1 MSLSV
6 CDAGE
11 RGVLMA
17 QKKRCRFLIDEE
29 TANRLEAMRSRT
41 GLSIAEQIR
50 RALGFWL
57 ERDDNRGSSERVSL
71 SVRKAEAAL
80 QRSRSDS

>member
-1 MSLSV
+1 
-6 CDAGE
+6 
-11 RGVLMA
+11 MA

-29 TANRLEAMRSRT
+29 TASRLEAMRART
-41 GLSIAEQIR
+41 GLSIAEQVR

-57 ERDDNRGSSERVSL
+57 ELDDSRGSSGERASL
-71 SVRKAEAAL
+71 AARKAEAAL

>member
-1 MSLSV
+1 
-6 CDAGE
+6 
-11 RGVLMA
+11 MA

-29 TANRLEAMRSRT
+29 TASRLEAMRART

-50 RALGFWL
+50 RALGVWL
-57 ERDDNRGSSERVSL
+57 ELDDNRRSSGERVSL
-71 SVRKAEAAL
+71 SARKAAAAF